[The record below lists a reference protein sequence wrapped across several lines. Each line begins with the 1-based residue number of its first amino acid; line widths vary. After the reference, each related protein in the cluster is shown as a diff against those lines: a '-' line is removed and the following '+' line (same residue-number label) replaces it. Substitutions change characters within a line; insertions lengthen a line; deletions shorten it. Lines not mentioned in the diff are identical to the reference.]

1 MKMKLNLFSGSYT
14 LTVYNDGNFSATS
27 ASPSSSLAKD
37 DKSTLTITPNSG
49 YELDEIEVVSGGCTI
64 EDDSGTKKVKMGD
77 ASAVILIKGKKSN
90 NYMVLEETMIDINGT
105 RTVLHANTTV
115 QVTKNGVPT
124 GVTVKDGGTVISASD
139 AVNQLIAEGVL
150 VKI

>member
-1 MKMKLNLFSGSYT
+1 MKMKLNLFAGSYT

-37 DKSTLTITPNSG
+37 DKSTLTITPSSN
-49 YELDEIEVVSGGCTI
+49 YELDTIEVISGGATI

-77 ASAVILIKGKKSN
+77 ASAVIFIKGKLAN
-90 NYMVLEETMIDINGT
+90 NYMVTEETSVCVNDSK
-105 RTVLHANTTV
+105 TVLHANTTV
-115 QVTKNGVPT
+115 VLTKNGVPKEI
-124 GVTVKDGGTVISASD
+124 TVKNGGTVVADSD
-139 AVNQLIAEGVL
+139 AVQNLIADGVL

>member
-14 LTVYNDGNFSATS
+14 LTVYNDGNFSATT
-27 ASPSSSLAKD
+27 ASPSSSLAED
-37 DKSTLTITPNSG
+37 DKSTLTITPNSN

-64 EDDSGTKKVKMGD
+64 LDESGTKKVKMGA
-77 ASAVILIKGKKSN
+77 ASAVILVKGKKAN
-90 NYMVLEETMIDINGT
+90 NYMVMEETMIDINGT

-115 QVTKNGVPT
+115 QLTKNGVPK
-124 GVTVKDGGTVISASD
+124 GITVKNGGTVISASD

>member
-64 EDDSGTKKVKMGD
+64 QDDSGTKKVKMGD
-77 ASAVILIKGKKSN
+77 ASAVILIKGKKAN

-115 QVTKNGVPT
+115 QVSKHGVPT

-139 AVNQLIAEGVL
+139 AVDQLIAEGVL

>member
-37 DKSTLTITPNSG
+37 DKSTLTITASSG
-49 YELDEIEVVSGGCTI
+49 YELDEIEVIAGGATI

-77 ASAVILIKGKKSN
+77 ASAVIFIKGKKAN
-90 NYMVLEETMIDINGT
+90 NYMVMEETMIDINGT

-115 QVTKNGVPT
+115 QLTKNGVPK
-124 GVTVKDGGTVISASD
+124 GITVKDGGTVISASD

>member
-37 DKSTLTITPNSG
+37 DLSTLTITASTG
-49 YELDEIEVVSGGCTI
+49 YELDEIEVISGGCTI
-64 EDDSGTKKVKMGD
+64 QDDSGTKKVKMGD
-77 ASAVILIKGKKSN
+77 ASAVIFIKSKKAK
-90 NYMVLEETMIDINGT
+90 NYMVTEDTMVCINGSKT
-105 RTVLHANTTV
+105 TLTKNTTV
-115 QVTKNGVPT
+115 QLTKNGVPK
-124 GVTVKDGGTVISASD
+124 GISVNSGGTVIADSD
-139 AVNQLIAEGVL
+139 AVASLVEQGIL